1 MTEDDSFK
9 MNKNL
14 ERIADALEKIL
25 VEVRNL

>member
-1 MTEDDSFK
+1 MTEDDSIK